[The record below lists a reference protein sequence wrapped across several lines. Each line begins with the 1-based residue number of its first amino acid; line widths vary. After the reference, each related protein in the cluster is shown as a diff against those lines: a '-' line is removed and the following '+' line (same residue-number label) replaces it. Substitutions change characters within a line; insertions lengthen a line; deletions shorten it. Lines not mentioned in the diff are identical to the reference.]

1 MPGRK
6 DRLLGLVIAIAVLT
20 ALGSAAGTATA
31 AGPAPELSMAGKNRN
46 CDTDPGTTKPDTC
59 RVATGSMFTAQI
71 SLDKLAGLVDADG
84 DTKAG
89 WTWVQVHMLDTAN
102 LTLNDGLP
110 YDEAVNCSP
119 GTTSRAGGD
128 GDFGLTCGLQSGQNE
143 RLDTGLMFEIDY
155 TCNASGAGAVTM
167 IHDGGLD
174 SHVGNEN
181 FAGIPDDDGLEV
193 LTIECAYLWDVN
205 GDGVVSAGDI
215 AWVVGLFGQT
225 VPPASI
231 VYDVNSDGVMSAAD
245 IAEVVGHYGEMTPP

>member
-1 MPGRK
+1 MI
-6 DRLLGLVIAIAVLT
+6 VVAVL
-20 ALGSAAGTATA
+20 AAMGGAARPATA

-59 RVATGSMFTAQI
+59 RIATGSMFTVQI
-71 SLDKLAGLVDADG
+71 SLDKLAGLTDADG

-89 WTWVQVHMLDTAN
+89 WTWVQAHMLNTAN
-102 LTLNDGLP
+102 LTLNDRP
-110 YDEAVNCSP
+110 STTEAVNCSP
-119 GTTSRAGGD
+119 GTASEAGGD
-128 GDFGLTCGLQSGQNE
+128 GDYGVTCGLQSGQNE
-143 RLDTGLMFEIDY
+143 RLDTGLMLEIDY
-155 TCNASGAGAVTM
+155 TCNASGAGALTM

-181 FAGIPDDDGLEV
+181 FAGIPDDDGTEV

-205 GDGVVSAGDI
+205 GDGVVAAGDI
-215 AWVVGLFGQT
+215 AVVVSLFGQT

-245 IAEVVGHYGEMTPP
+245 IAEVVGHYGEMAPP